1 MASLQSLCSVLVL
14 SVFLHTAIGASDNP
28 TLDVNPNAPKT
39 RGSRFALAF
48 MQNHARTAA
57 VTEQQIGLF
66 ITTEQESSR
75 FTLET
80 RWPGVNGA
88 GFTETSPGSGLW
100 SRTEIAQQGEF
111 TFINLPA
118 GRGGQQDIAV
128 QNNGETDEAERQK
141 GLFITAENAN
151 DELTIYVLSDE
162 LVSTDA
168 YMAINC
174 VEFPGA
180 TDYKY
185 FIFSSDVFGGERFES
200 RFLFTPCQDD
210 TTVSVQASQT
220 QTHPSWVQP
229 SSANPSARV
238 EATYGRTL
246 NRFDTVMISNLDDLT
261 GSIITSDKPLA
272 VFSGHQ
278 CGTPTDDGTCDYLVE
293 QLPPHPTYGD
303 LFFMAPFAVR
313 QSGELYRIGSLGAGA
328 QVTINC
334 ECLPSSA
341 DGNNRVGLVS
351 AGNGVYTATVGAGQY
366 AECQT
371 PQNAQTY
378 CCVTSS
384 QPVTMASY
392 TLGNLIDNLQNIQ
405 DPPLPFNPIGDPALV
420 YIPPANSYLNS
431 YSLSTAK
438 NLTTQFQGFLS
449 YILPTRIFNNS
460 PQDQQRFRINGET
473 YIPDQYEAINCLV
486 DGSNE
491 VCAYGATRFLGV
503 GNFDIS
509 YDNIESGAFWGFAY
523 GYAREVSFA
532 YPLPFEMEPVGL
544 AWIRAVDQVVLETV
558 GTVDLMFSI
567 TRGDQSE
574 RSRAFAETQDL
585 SAIEGSDYSDPPP
598 QRNGGPEQNGNLR
611 WGRGAMTPNTPYVVT
626 ILDDD
631 IPEPVEVVEV
641 IVQCV
646 AGENCY
652 LPRTRYTITII
663 DDQGACLD
671 LPAFSGGSIS
681 YNFRIFPE
689 IGGRPYGAV
698 ATYECDDGS
707 ILVEP
712 TRTCE
717 NGAWSGSEPS
727 CGMPPG
733 IEIMFS
739 MAIFS
744 FAENVVGGQGF
755 VDIVS
760 NIPATQSFTFNVNG
774 GPSTQDFVVTSA
786 AGLPGQV
793 TFPTGQTSVRVP
805 FTINNDEVGLEDLES
820 YLASLSLTS
829 EAIAAGVSLGAIS
842 QASVQVVDDD
852 EVRLSVGQTTY
863 SAQESD
869 GSVTLSYV
877 LNREAVRDV
886 SFDVINTDGT
896 ATGGGVDYD
905 SAGYSLNIPAR
916 QTSVSRTVAIT
927 MDSLG
932 FEGDENFV
940 NGIFSISTVGVGV
953 GDPAAMV
960 TIQDS
965 DGIEITFSMAI
976 FLFAENVVGGQ
987 GFVDIMSN
995 IPAAQSFTFNV
1006 NGGPSTQDFV
1016 VASAAGL
1023 PGQVTFPAGQ
1033 TSVRVPF
1040 TINNDEV
1047 GLEDL
1052 ESYLASLSLTPGA
1065 IASGVSLG
1073 AISQA
1078 SVQVVDDDEV
1088 RLSVGQTTY
1097 SAQESDGS
1105 VTLSYVLNREAVR
1118 DVSFDVINTDGTAT
1132 GGGVDYDS
1140 AGYSLNIP
1148 ARQTSVTRSVSI
1160 TMDGVGGETPPETF
1174 NNSISSINTVSVA
1187 DGPAEATV
1195 QIMDSDV
1202 PVTVSFGETEY
1213 NFVENEVTGTI
1224 RVVTSRPSPV
1234 DFSFTVTAPLSDT
1247 QFISPSGGSI
1257 DFTATFPAGASS
1269 FDITFPIT
1277 DDVVALEAVEE
1288 LIATLS
1294 LNNVP
1299 TGVELGTPSTTVIRI
1314 QDDDE
1319 FSVGFVNDQVSVS
1332 ESNSSVTLNIVSTP
1346 AARPVE
1352 ITVITQDIIGGVRP
1366 ATADIDYNMTMAEIT
1381 IPAFAT
1387 SAGLNVGIITD
1398 VIVEGDEVF
1407 RAVIVGAAADEEP
1420 LPVSQPQS
1428 EVTIVD
1434 DDVVSVSF
1442 TMATFSFDEG
1452 SGTGSVTIVKNG
1464 ATNFPFDIRVTG
1476 GPSTQTGITVN
1487 AGGIDSIITFPA
1499 DQQMITIDFLI
1510 GDDDVG
1516 LEVLERY
1523 IANLEIIG
1531 SPSGVVTGTITSAE
1545 VQVRDDDE
1553 VSVGFNVESV
1563 TVEES
1568 DGMFRMCVRLN
1579 RPAAENIIV
1588 SLATQDGS
1596 AIDGQ
1601 DYNSSSIPS
1610 ELLIAAGETE
1620 ACFMGDIIE
1629 DGIPGEGTESFTIV
1643 ITGVDQSGVTISR
1656 DTTQVIIQDS
1666 DDGSCDA
1673 LPGIDNGEISYNID
1687 KLDNFPDGT
1696 VATYTCNS
1704 GYILMNGD
1712 LMRTCEVQVGSSLG
1726 SFGGTEP
1733 ECIPLCDELAM
1744 ITNGMIVYNADM
1756 TAPYDVGT
1764 VATYSCNP
1772 GFELV
1777 INPGSE
1783 MRTCADAGDGS
1794 GATFS
1799 GQAPTCEAVCDELTT
1814 ITNGVIVYNVDMT
1827 APYDLGT
1834 VATYSCN
1841 PGFGLRGGNVIRTC
1855 MDAGD
1860 GSDGRFDGEAP
1871 TCEPQCPPLPEIA
1884 NGMISYLPDNTSDY
1898 DVGTMAIYVCEDGF
1912 TLSRDETR
1920 DCQSDGTF
1928 SGMEPVCSMTP
1939 VCDELEMITNGV
1951 IIYTDDMIAPYDL
1964 DTLASYRC
1972 NPGFVLRGGNVVRTC
1987 VDAGDGSGGRFDGEA
2002 PTCEPQCPPLP
2013 EIANGMISYLP
2024 DNTSDYDV
2032 GTIASYVCEDGFTLN
2047 GDDTRNCQ
2055 SDRTFSGMEPVCSMT
2070 PVCTDLP
2077 AIANGEIMY
2086 SSADMPRPIG
2096 TVASYTCND
2105 GFNIAGPVSRTCVE
2119 NAGSGMFDMTAPTC
2133 IPIECEQL
2141 EPLANGVITYELDT
2155 VAPYSLSTNA
2165 NHVCNRGYRLVGTQV
2180 RVCED
2185 VGATDGQFNQ
2195 EAPICEQITCDDLPA
2210 LANAV
2215 ISYSSSIS
2223 PRPVDTVA
2231 TYECVDGYTL
2241 ESSVTRTCQEDEMFD
2256 GEEPRCVLI
2265 PVCVEL
2271 EPLVNGGIDYGGRND
2286 PFSVGTVA
2294 TYFCN
2299 TGYALVNG
2307 PDSKTCVES
2316 DEGTGVFDPPQTP
2329 TCDPECD
2336 QIFVPP
2342 NAIVTYNTE
2351 PVPPFPAG
2359 ALAMFECVDGFSPGT
2374 TSPGQPFPRPGELI
2388 LLECGEIVE
2397 GEGGVFVR
2405 NGTSSQIELSCTRD
2419 CVELRAISN
2428 GMISYSPDMT
2438 ADYSAGTVATYTC
2451 DDGFELV
2458 PGVGNSMRTCLPVGQ
2473 VSGADLRS
2481 EFDGAEPRCEPVCME
2496 LMAIPNGMIS
2506 YSPDMTAPYSVDT
2519 VATYTCNSG
2528 FRFVAGSGVG
2538 DQMRTCTEVTE
2549 SESTVV
2555 SGATFGGMAPSCEPV
2570 STNMTTCTITDPML
2584 VSPFTR
2590 STSYTFM
2597 GTCEH
2602 TLLQSCDDSVDF
2614 MVRTDFLTDNMDNGA
2629 VGVFIDG
2636 ASFISRENGSFESS
2650 ETSSSISGV
2659 PGRVTEVYA
2668 DSNVEVERG
2677 DTYTEIRV
2685 GGGIGV
2691 NVRHNYGDPSLI
2703 IVTVVT
2709 GSSLGETC
2717 GLCGTQSG
2725 DLRRT
2730 NGTIAEIT
2738 DRAQVEAFTMDYL
2751 TAADQ
2756 QALRPIRR
2764 ECSAIRNDTV
2774 IGDPLYSVALT
2785 KTNGGPDNLCYEV
2798 RGSTNQNYNLI
2809 SDECVSVNALYQA
2822 MDIPEFGNIMGSIGV
2837 RAETNDGRCYSV
2849 RVERE
2854 GCRAL
2859 ASDGVMNPAEIN
2871 STFVAGGI
2879 SVRRYPN
2886 RVRISAP
2893 NCDQVTLVMWVRCVT
2908 REGQDMLDF
2917 AVSRGANLRPT
2928 SHGLLGQF
2936 WNIPVSSSPIN
2947 GSFYTVTVNP
2957 DDSSARSFTAEI
2969 LSRTWDKRRES
2980 CLYAGNSQGGSYN
2993 ELQDSSFP
3001 ADSVIQGRFSE
3012 YQTTGLYATAW
3023 RYSQFRSSVCSV
3035 GIIEA

>member
-1 MASLQSLCSVLVL
+1 MASSQSLCSVLIL
-14 SVFLHTAIGASDNP
+14 SVFLHTAIGASDDP

-39 RGSRFALAF
+39 RGNRFALAF
-48 MQNHARTAA
+48 MQNHARTAG
-57 VTEQQIGLF
+57 VTQQQIGLF

-80 RWPGVNGA
+80 RWPGVSGA

-100 SRTEIAQQGEF
+100 SRTEIARRGDF

-118 GRGGQQDIAV
+118 GTNGQPDIAV

-220 QTHPSWVQP
+220 QTHPAWVLP
-229 SSANPSARV
+229 SSGNPSARV
-238 EATYGRTL
+238 EAMYGRAF

-371 PQNAQTY
+371 PQNSQTY

-384 QPVTMASY
+384 QPVTMAAY

-420 YIPPANSYLNS
+420 YIPPATSYLNS

-438 NLTTQFQGFLS
+438 NLTTQFQGFIS
-449 YILPTRIFNNS
+449 YILPTRIFDNS
-460 PQDQQRFRINGET
+460 PQDRQRFRVNGET

-486 DGSNE
+486 GGSNE

-503 GNFDIS
+503 GNFDLS
-509 YDNIESGAFWGFAY
+509 YDNIEGGAFWGFTY

-532 YPLPFEMEPVGL
+532 YPLAFEMEPVGL
-544 AWIRAVDQVVLETV
+544 AWIRAVDLVVLETV

-567 TRGDQSE
+567 TRGDQSG
-574 RSRAFAETQDL
+574 RSRAFADTQDL
-585 SAIEGSDYSDPPP
+585 SAIEGSDYNDPQP
-598 QRNGGPEQNGNLR
+598 QNNGGPTQNGNLR
-611 WGRGAMTPNTPYVVT
+611 WRAGDTLPRVPYVVT

-631 IPEPVEVVEV
+631 TPEPVEVVEV

-671 LPAFSGGSIS
+671 LPPFSGGSIS
-681 YNFRIFPE
+681 YDFEFFSE
-689 IGGRPYGAV
+689 INGRPYGTV
-698 ATYECDDGS
+698 ATYMCDTGS
-707 ILVEP
+707 ITGEP

-717 NGAWSGSEPS
+717 NGVWSGTEPS
-727 CGMPPG
+727 CGAANPVV
-733 IEIMFS
+733 IMFS
-739 MAIFS
+739 RATFS
-744 FAENVVGGQGF
+744 FGESDGQGF
-755 VDIVS
+755 VEIVA
-760 NIPATQSFTFNVNG
+760 NMAPTQGLDFIVTG
-774 GPSTQDFVVTSA
+774 GPSTQDFVVVSA

-793 TFPTGQTSVRVP
+793 TFPAGQMSVRVP
-805 FTINNDEVGLEDLES
+805 FSINNDEVGLEDLEN

-829 EAIAAGVSLGAIS
+829 EAIAGGVSLGAIS
-842 QASVQVVDDD
+842 QADVQVVDDD
-852 EVRLSVGQTTY
+852 EVSVSVGQTTY

-896 ATGGGVDYD
+896 ATGGGIDYN
-905 SAGYSLNIPAR
+905 SAGYSLNIPAG
-916 QTSVSRTVAIT
+916 QTSVSRTV
-927 MDSLG
+927 
-932 FEGDENFV
+932 
-940 NGIFSISTVGVGV
+940 
-953 GDPAAMV
+953 
-960 TIQDS
+960 
-965 DGIEITFSMAI
+965 
-976 FLFAENVVGGQ
+976 
-987 GFVDIMSN
+987 
-995 IPAAQSFTFNV
+995 
-1006 NGGPSTQDFV
+1006 
-1016 VASAAGL
+1016 
-1023 PGQVTFPAGQ
+1023 
-1033 TSVRVPF
+1033 
-1040 TINNDEV
+1040 
-1047 GLEDL
+1047 
-1052 ESYLASLSLTPGA
+1052 
-1065 IASGVSLG
+1065 
-1073 AISQA
+1073 
-1078 SVQVVDDDEV
+1078 
-1088 RLSVGQTTY
+1088 
-1097 SAQESDGS
+1097 
-1105 VTLSYVLNREAVR
+1105 
-1118 DVSFDVINTDGTAT
+1118 
-1132 GGGVDYDS
+1132 
-1140 AGYSLNIP
+1140 
-1148 ARQTSVTRSVSI
+1148 SI
-1160 TMDGVGGETPPETF
+1160 TMDGVAGETPPETF
-1174 NNSISSINTVSVA
+1174 SNSISSINTDSVVA
-1187 DGPAEATV
+1187 GPAEATV
-1195 QIMDSDV
+1195 QILDSDE
-1202 PVTVSFGETEY
+1202 PVAVSFGEIEY

-1247 QFISPSGGSI
+1247 QFIAPSGGSI
-1257 DFTATFPAGASS
+1257 DRTATFPAGTSS
-1269 FDITFPIT
+1269 FDITFPIN

-1299 TGVELGTPSTTVIRI
+1299 TGVELGTPSVTVIRI
-1314 QDDDE
+1314 QDNDE
-1319 FSVGFVNDQVSVS
+1319 FSVGFVNDQVPVS
-1332 ESNSSVTLNIVSTP
+1332 ESDGSVTLNIVSTP

-1366 ATADIDYNMTMAEIT
+1366 ATADVDYNITMAEIT
-1381 IPAFAT
+1381 IPAFTT
-1387 SAGLNVGIITD
+1387 STDFTVGIITD
-1398 VIVEGDEVF
+1398 NVVEGDEVF

-1464 ATNFPFDIRVTG
+1464 VTNFPFDIRVTG
-1476 GPSTQTGITVN
+1476 GPSTQTGIMVN
-1487 AGGIDSIITFPA
+1487 AGGIDSTITFPA
-1499 DQQMITIDFLI
+1499 DQQMITINFPI
-1510 GDDDVG
+1510 GDDDLG

-1531 SPSGVVTGTITSAE
+1531 STSGVIPGTITSAE

-1553 VSVGFNVESV
+1553 VSVGFNVDSV

-1568 DGMFRMCVRLN
+1568 DGMFRMCVSLN

-1588 SLATQDGS
+1588 SLGTQDGS

-1601 DYNSSSIPS
+1601 DYTSSSIPS

-1620 ACFMGDIIE
+1620 ACFTGDVIE
-1629 DGIPGEGTESFTIV
+1629 DGTPGEGTESFTIV

-1656 DTTQVIIQDS
+1656 ETTQVIIQDS

-1673 LPGIDNGEISYNID
+1673 LPGIDNGVISYNID

-1704 GYILMNGD
+1704 GYILINGD
-1712 LMRTCEVQVGSSLG
+1712 SMRTCDVQVGSGLG
-1726 SFGGTEP
+1726 SFGGIEP
-1733 ECIPLCDELAM
+1733 ECIPVCDELGMIANGVIVYTGDMTAPHDVGTVATYSCNPGYELVINPGSEMRSCEDAGDGSGGRFSGQAPTCEPVCNMLPM
-1744 ITNGMIVYNADM
+1744 ITNGVIVYNIDM

-1764 VATYSCNP
+1764 VATYSCDP
-1772 GFELV
+1772 GYELV

-1783 MRTCADAGDGS
+1783 MRSCEDAGDGS
-1794 GATFS
+1794 GGRFS
-1799 GQAPTCEAVCDELTT
+1799 GQAPTCEPVCDMLPM
-1814 ITNGVIVYNVDMT
+1814 ITNGVIVYNIDMT
-1827 APYDLGT
+1827 APYDVGT
-1834 VATYSCN
+1834 VATYSCDPGYELVIN
-1841 PGFGLRGGNVIRTC
+1841 PGSEMRSC
-1855 MDAGD
+1855 EDAGD
-1860 GSDGRFDGEAP
+1860 GSGGRFSGQAPTCEPVCDMLPMITNGVIVYNIDMTAPYDVGTVATYSCDPGYELAINPGSEMRSCEDAGDGSGGRFSGQAP

-1884 NGMISYLPDNTSDY
+1884 NGMITYLPDNTPDY
-1898 DVGTMAIYVCEDGF
+1898 DVGTTAIYICEDGF
-1912 TLSRDETR
+1912 TLSGDVTR
-1920 DCQSDGTF
+1920 D
-1928 SGMEPVCSMTP
+1928 
-1939 VCDELEMITNGV
+1939 
-1951 IIYTDDMIAPYDL
+1951 
-1964 DTLASYRC
+1964 
-1972 NPGFVLRGGNVVRTC
+1972 
-1987 VDAGDGSGGRFDGEA
+1987 
-2002 PTCEPQCPPLP
+2002 
-2013 EIANGMISYLP
+2013 
-2024 DNTSDYDV
+2024 
-2032 GTIASYVCEDGFTLN
+2032 
-2047 GDDTRNCQ
+2047 CQ
-2055 SDRTFSGMEPVCSMT
+2055 SDRTFSGMEPVCSRI
-2070 PVCTDLP
+2070 PVCADLP
-2077 AIANGEIMY
+2077 AIDNGVISY

-2096 TVASYTCND
+2096 TVASYACND
-2105 GFNIAGPVSRTCVE
+2105 GFNLDGPDSRTCVE

-2133 IPIECEQL
+2133 I
-2141 EPLANGVITYELDT
+2141 
-2155 VAPYSLSTNA
+2155 
-2165 NHVCNRGYRLVGTQV
+2165 
-2180 RVCED
+2180 
-2185 VGATDGQFNQ
+2185 
-2195 EAPICEQITCDDLPA
+2195 QITCDDLPA
-2210 LANAV
+2210 LDNAV

-2223 PRPVDTVA
+2223 PRPVNTVA

-2241 ESSVTRTCQEDEMFD
+2241 EGSVTRTCQEDEMFD
-2256 GEEPRCVLI
+2256 GEEPRCVLT

-2271 EPLVNGGIDYGGRND
+2271 EPLVNGGIDYGGRNE

-2299 TGYALVNG
+2299 TGYALVDG

-2342 NAIVTYNTE
+2342 NAIVTYNTD

-2359 ALAMFECVDGFSPGT
+2359 ALAMFECVEGFSPVT
-2374 TSPGQPFPRPGELI
+2374 TSPGQPTTFPLPGELI
-2388 LLECGEIVE
+2388 LLECGEIIE
-2397 GEGGVFVR
+2397 GEGGEFVR
-2405 NGTSSQIELSCTRD
+2405 NGTSSQIELNCTRD
-2419 CVELRAISN
+2419 CEELPAILY

-2438 ADYSAGTVATYTC
+2438 ANYSAGTVATYTC
-2451 DDGFELV
+2451 NDGFELV
-2458 PGVGNSMRTCLPVGQ
+2458 PGVGNSMRTCLPLEQMPGD
-2473 VSGADLRS
+2473 DLRS
-2481 EFDGAEPRCEPVCME
+2481 EFDGEEPRCVPVCME
-2496 LMAIPNGMIS
+2496 LVTIPNGMIS

-2519 VATYTCNSG
+2519 VATYTCNDG
-2528 FRFVAGSGVG
+2528 FQFVAGVG
-2538 DQMRTCTEVTE
+2538 DQMRTCTEVVE

-2555 SGATFGGMAPSCEPV
+2555 SGAEFSGLAPSCQRIP
-2570 STNMTTCTITDPML
+2570 TDMTICTIADPLM

-2602 TLLQSCDDSVDF
+2602 ALLQSCDDSVDF
-2614 MVRTDFLTDNMDNGA
+2614 MVRTDFLTDSMDNGA
-2629 VGVFIDG
+2629 VGVFFNE
-2636 ASFISRENGSFESS
+2636 AWWISREDGSYESS
-2650 ETSSSISGV
+2650 EAASSVSGV
-2659 PGRVTEVYA
+2659 PGRETTVYA

-2677 DTYTEIRV
+2677 DNYTEIRV

-2691 NVRHNYGDPSLI
+2691 NVRHNYGDPSSI

-2717 GLCGTQSG
+2717 GLCGTQTG
-2725 DLRRT
+2725 DLRRSD
-2730 NGTIAEIT
+2730 GTIADIT

-2751 TAADQ
+2751 TPADQ

-2764 ECSAIRNDTV
+2764 ECSMIRNDTI
-2774 IGDPLYSVALT
+2774 IGDPLYSASLT
-2785 KTNGGPDNLCYEV
+2785 KLNGGPDNLCYEV
-2798 RGSTNQNYNLI
+2798 RGSDSQNYNLI

-2822 MDIPEFGNIMGSIGV
+2822 MDIPEFGNIMGTIGV
-2837 RAETNDGRCYSV
+2837 RAATNDQRCYNI

-2859 ASDGVMNPAEIN
+2859 VSGGVAEPAVIE
-2871 STFVAGGI
+2871 STFASGGI

-2886 RVRISAP
+2886 RVRISTP

-2936 WNIPVSSSPIN
+2936 WNIPVISSNITGGP
-2947 GSFYTVTVNP
+2947 FYIVTVNP
-2957 DDSSARSFTAEI
+2957 DDSFARSFTAEV

-2980 CLYAGNSQGGSYN
+2980 CLYAGNSQGGAYN

-3001 ADSVIQGRFSE
+3001 ADSVIQGRFSD
-3012 YQTTGLYATAW
+3012 YQTTGLYATVWTYYKFSPSA
-3023 RYSQFRSSVCSV
+3023 CP
-3035 GIIEA
+3035 IN